1 MAPSQ
6 PTLEP
11 PFKARV
17 QSCCPTF
24 HTILEPGLQPRA
36 NQREASC
43 GWPGPAAT
51 CRLTQLLLGQES
63 LHLHCRSPERQQGP
77 QLESPHP
84 LLPQG
89 LVLPDRPGPL
99 GRGFVLRKKRK
110 RGRSKGQK
118 QEILANSQQKD
129 DGDQRAIHVCC
140 TPGPT
145 ASTSRTSF
153 ICHVCPMKQKQRDQT
168 LNFSLV

>member
-1 MAPSQ
+1 MCTVLLPNISHHSR
-6 PTLEP
+6 
-11 PFKARV
+11 AR
-17 QSCCPTF
+17 
-24 HTILEPGLQPRA
+24 
-36 NQREASC
+36 
-43 GWPGPAAT
+43 PAAQGKPKRSFVRVARPSCHMQADPASPGT
-51 CRLTQLLLGQES
+51 GKPS
-63 LHLHCRSPERQQGP
+63 LAQGHCRSPERQQGP

-153 ICHVCPMKQKQRDQT
+153 ICHVCPMKQKQRDQGH
-168 LNFSLV
+168 

>member
-63 LHLHCRSPERQQGP
+63 LHLHRGTAGP
-77 QLESPHP
+77 QRGSKDLSWRVLTLSCPRASSS
-84 LLPQG
+84 QIG
-89 LVLPDRPGPL
+89 LDL
-99 GRGFVLRKKRK
+99 
-110 RGRSKGQK
+110 SA
-118 QEILANSQQKD
+118 E
-129 DGDQRAIHVCC
+129 
-140 TPGPT
+140 
-145 ASTSRTSF
+145 AS
-153 ICHVCPMKQKQRDQT
+153 C
-168 LNFSLV
+168 